1 MYYYREMTLSDH
13 EKSIELWKQ
22 TEGMGF
28 LESDTEDALIMYLER
43 NPGMSFVC
51 YYKDNLIGT
60 ILGGHDGRRGY
71 IYHLAVNKNY
81 RGKSIGKTLTNLS
94 LEKIKSAGIKRC
106 IIMLK
111 SDNKANGEFWLKSG
125 FERREDLNMFSKDL

>member
-1 MYYYREMTLSDH
+1 MFEYREMNSADH
-13 EKSIELWKQ
+13 ADSVKLWAQ

-28 LESDTEDALIMYLER
+28 LENDTVESLSFYLER

-51 YYKDNLIGT
+51 YDKEVLIGT

-71 IYHLAVNKNY
+71 IYHLAVSKTY
-81 RGKSIGKTLTNLS
+81 RGKSIGKTLLQFTLQ
-94 LEKIKSAGIKRC
+94 KIKSIGIKRC

-111 SDNKANGEFWLKSG
+111 SDNEENGNFWLKSG
-125 FERREDLNMFSKDL
+125 FERRYDLNMFSIDL

>member
-1 MYYYREMTLSDH
+1 MFNYREMRVDDH
-13 EKSIELWKQ
+13 EKSIELWKH

-28 LESDTEDALIMYLER
+28 LESDTLESLKFYLER

-51 YYKDNLIGT
+51 FENNNLIGT

-71 IYHLAVNKNY
+71 IYHLAVDRNY

-111 SDNKANGEFWLKSG
+111 SDNEENGEFWLKSG

>member
-1 MYYYREMTLSDH
+1 MNINDYDAC
-13 EKSIELWKQ
+13 IALWKQ
-22 TEGMGF
+22 TKGMGF
-28 LESDTEDALIMYLER
+28 LESDTLESLKFYLER

-51 YYKDNLIGT
+51 YEENKLIGT
-60 ILGGHDGRRGY
+60 VLGGHDGRRGY

-94 LEKIKSAGIKRC
+94 LEKIKAYGIKRC

-111 SDNKANGEFWLKSG
+111 SDNEENRNFWIKYG
-125 FERREDLNMFSKDL
+125 FEGRPDLNMLSIDL

>member
-1 MYYYREMTLSDH
+1 MNVGDY

-28 LESDTEDALIMYLER
+28 LENDTVESLSSYLER
-43 NPGMSFVC
+43 NPAMSFVC
-51 YYKDNLIGT
+51 YDNEALIGT
-60 ILGGHDGRRGY
+60 VLGGHDGRRGY
-71 IYHLAVNKNY
+71 IYHLAVDKNC
-81 RGKSIGKTLTNLS
+81 RGKSIGKTLVQLS
-94 LEKIKSAGIKRC
+94 LDKIKSAGINRC

-111 SDNKANGEFWLKSG
+111 SDNEANGEFWLKSG

>member
-1 MYYYREMTLSDH
+1 MFEFKEMNINDY
-13 EKSIELWKQ
+13 ENSIELWKQ

-28 LESDTEDALIMYLER
+28 LESDTIESLNFYLQR

-51 YYKDNLIGT
+51 YDDEKLTGT

-71 IYHLAVNKNY
+71 IYHLAVDKNY
-81 RGKSIGKTLTNLS
+81 RGKSIGKKLTELS
-94 LEKIKSAGIKRC
+94 LERIKASGIKRC

-111 SDNKANGEFWLKSG
+111 SDNEVNAEFWLKSG